1 MLKSDSPVS
10 GKEKTNG
17 QETEKENGIF
27 KCLIS
32 SISRLYPL
40 TILIIFL
47 HIAMF
52 FNHTDY
58 LVLGLT
64 AVSSV
69 LGGILITLAVVYFCK
84 RYSFAKPSLKSCKY

>member
-1 MLKSDSPVS
+1 
-10 GKEKTNG
+10 
-17 QETEKENGIF
+17 
-27 KCLIS
+27 
-32 SISRLYPL
+32 
-40 TILIIFL
+40 
-47 HIAMF
+47 MF

-84 RYSFAKPSLKSCKY
+84 RYSFAKPSSKSCKY